1 MKPIIV
7 SYGGN
12 NAEDY
17 FCFDLTKVL
26 WYRFNER
33 TSKLNIHFS
42 DGSELN
48 IDYLPNYIKELN
60 KSFQSLATK

>member
-7 SYGGN
+7 PYVGN
-12 NAEDY
+12 DLGNHV
-17 FCFDLTKVL
+17 CFDLTKVL

>member
-12 NAEDY
+12 NAEDCV
-17 FCFDLTKVL
+17 CFDLTKVL

>member
-17 FCFDLTKVL
+17 VCFDLTKVL